1 MFEPC
6 CCQKCVFFQIDVSD
20 VMNQKTQYTYIEVTK
35 VHLLDD
41 VEKRE
46 ERGRGEK

>member
-1 MFEPC
+1 MC
-6 CCQKCVFFQIDVSD
+6 FFQIGVSD

-35 VHLLDD
+35 VYLLDD

-46 ERGRGEK
+46 ERGRGESRGVE